1 LPSFRMRRALLAF
14 GSESTSEDMAREQVE
29 RVVDPSS
36 QPPASRRSIGARWPD
51 EGSALQRWLT
61 PVVIAR
67 TRRGTH
73 DRADANEPCTG
84 ATAVSC
90 RAASCTSRRACP
102 CSVLL
107 CTLHIGGANLKSR
120 ATRDSRVL
128 PRSHTDIPAPSGQR
142 TCRMHPEHCH
152 KLHAEA
158 IRGCNLDQI
167 AAITMVA
174 HAPATGGDVPD
185 ASRLRAGRVHPVC
198 MSQ

>member
-1 LPSFRMRRALLAF
+1 MPVEAIDLPSFRMRRALLAF

-73 DRADANEPCTG
+73 DRANANEPCTG

-102 CSVLL
+102 CPVLP
-107 CTLHIGGANLKSR
+107 CTLHIDGANWNRR
-120 ATRDSRVL
+120 ATCDSPVL
-128 PRSHTDIPAPSGQR
+128 PRSPTDVSSPSGQR
-142 TCRMHPEHCH
+142 RCRIYPEHCC
-152 KLHAEA
+152 KLQAEA
-158 IRGCNLDQI
+158 IRGC
-167 AAITMVA
+167 
-174 HAPATGGDVPD
+174 
-185 ASRLRAGRVHPVC
+185 
-198 MSQ
+198 